1 MADKKATVGKFAATI
16 AASDKSIKEARAA
29 IVAKT
34 GRRAA
39 ENKVRSIEDEVDS
52 LETTILNLTD
62 LAPDTTYSLRPGGK
76 EFDAEGWVEK
86 LHTATLDLELKR
98 IELKVAEDILK
109 EWF

>member
-1 MADKKATVGKFAATI
+1 MAEKESKFGAMIT
-16 AASDKSIKEARAA
+16 ASDKSIKQARAVI
-29 IVAKT
+29 IVKA

-62 LAPDTTYSLRPGGK
+62 LAPDTSFSLKPGK
-76 EFDAEGWVEK
+76 DFDAESWVNK
-86 LHTATLDLELKR
+86 LHEATLDLELKK
-98 IELKVAEDILK
+98 IELAAAEAIVT

>member
-1 MADKKATVGKFAATI
+1 MAGKESKFGAMIT
-16 AASDKSIKEARAA
+16 ASDKSIKEARAVI
-29 IVAKT
+29 IVKA

-62 LAPDTTYSLRPGGK
+62 LAPDTTFSLKPGK
-76 EFDAEGWVEK
+76 DFDAESWVNK
-86 LHTATLDLELKR
+86 LHEATLDLELKK
-98 IELKVAEDILK
+98 IELKAAQDIVK